1 MSEFHTD
8 AQIARYNLVHKFKKG
23 NKKGAEALAP
33 LVNMNTGTLNNK
45 VNYNL
50 DSHHLTADENVA
62 IQAATGNFEPIKA
75 DAIALGGVFTKLPEH
90 IEDFNDDEL
99 LKAYLAMVK
108 DIGET
113 ADMFNKAMEDGKID
127 AQELADIRRE
137 CFEDI
142 TRIMTLMKVITERHE
157 QEVAK

>member
-8 AQIARYNLVHKFKKG
+8 AQLARYNLVHQFKAGK
-23 NKKGAEALAP
+23 KKGAEALAP
-33 LVNMNTGTLNNK
+33 LVNMNVGTLNNK

-50 DSHHLTADENVA
+50 DTHNLSADENVA
-62 IQAATGNFEPIKA
+62 IQAATKNYEPIKA
-75 DAIALGGVFTKLPEH
+75 DAIALGGVFTLLPPH
-90 IEDFNDDEL
+90 TDDYNDDEL
-99 LKAYLAMVK
+99 LKAYLDMVN

-113 ADMFNKAMEDGKID
+113 ANMFNKAMEDGKID